1 MVIHVDVLNSSS
13 TDIESVC
20 PLPVVPRAGTT
31 VDHDA
36 FACGQLHAACKIKL
50 RLA

>member
-1 MVIHVDVLNSSS
+1 MEIHVDVLNSSS
-13 TDIESVC
+13 IDIELAC
-20 PLPVVPRAGTT
+20 PLPVVPRAGTV

-36 FACGQLHAACKIKL
+36 FACGQLHEACKIKL